1 MPALRHED
9 ALCNFGNSDS
19 LWDHSTFIQSVERG
33 FSLKAIH
40 EKTESFENAL
50 LKQSL
55 LSAHP
60 PLEKFNR
67 SEIGVAPVAMS
78 NAEEKGTRS
87 YNVGYTQN
95 VYGINPYCST
105 T

>member
-1 MPALRHED
+1 MPALKDED
-9 ALCNFGNSDS
+9 PLCNFGNSGS
-19 LWDHSTFIQSVERG
+19 LCDHSTFIQSAERG

-60 PLEKFNR
+60 LWKNSTVAR
-67 SEIGVAPVAMS
+67 SA
-78 NAEEKGTRS
+78 
-87 YNVGYTQN
+87 
-95 VYGINPYCST
+95 
-105 T
+105 